1 MPSSSRR
8 VFHTS
13 RAPQAIGPYSQAVI
27 WQGLIFVSGMGPL
40 DPATK
45 EVVRTSFADQVRRT
59 LDNLQAV
66 LEDAG
71 SSLGNVLKTGVFL
84 KDIGNFKEFNAI
96 YATYFTA
103 EPPARTTVEAARLP
117 LDIEIEVDAIACLD
131 DSA

>member
-1 MPSSSRR
+1 
-8 VFHTS
+8 
-13 RAPQAIGPYSQAVI
+13 
-27 WQGLIFVSGMGPL
+27 MGPI
-40 DPATK
+40 DPTTK
-45 EVVRTSFADQVRRT
+45 KVVRTSFADQVRRT

-84 KDIGNFKEFNAI
+84 KDIGNFQEFNAI

-131 DSA
+131 DSAWTAAEGHR